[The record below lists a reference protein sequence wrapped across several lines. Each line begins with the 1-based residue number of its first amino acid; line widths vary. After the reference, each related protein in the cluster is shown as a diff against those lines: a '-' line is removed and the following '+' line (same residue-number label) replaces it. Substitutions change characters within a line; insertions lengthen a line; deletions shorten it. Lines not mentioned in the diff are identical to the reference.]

1 MAGPEITDFGD
12 IIERAQRV
20 TPGDVASPF
29 AGRDAFVPAR
39 GKPGTEY
46 DFEANVKVFAM
57 PADAADYEDVLN
69 EILRGDA
76 ILRYEE
82 KTFTKD
88 GDFLVAICWLTPRA
102 RLVPTDNVAAGD
114 AEPAARPQK
123 IP

>member
-1 MAGPEITDFGD
+1 MAGPDSTDFGD
-12 IIERAQRV
+12 VIEKAQRV
-20 TPGDVASPF
+20 TAGDVASPF

-39 GKPGTEY
+39 GKPGVEY
-46 DFEANVKVFAM
+46 EFEAHIKVFAM
-57 PADAADYEDVLN
+57 PADAGDYEDVMN

-76 ILRYEE
+76 VLRYEE

-88 GDFLVAICWLTPRA
+88 GDFLVAMCWMTPRA
-102 RLVPTDNVAAGD
+102 RLAPADNFAAGD